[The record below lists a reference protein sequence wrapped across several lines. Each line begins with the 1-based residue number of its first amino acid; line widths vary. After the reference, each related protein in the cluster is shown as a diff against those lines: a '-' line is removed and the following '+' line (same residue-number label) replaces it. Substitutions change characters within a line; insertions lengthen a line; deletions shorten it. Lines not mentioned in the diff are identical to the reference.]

1 MSPRIALCAGETS
14 GDQLGEMK
22 IRTGEDGSFSVAW
35 PGPGMFWLNA
45 SVRDDNSGLPNVQ
58 RNASYAATLEVLP

>member
-1 MSPRIALCAGETS
+1 
-14 GDQLGEMK
+14 MK